1 MSSFQINLLF
11 QQVPLVGQVAGA
23 EMAAPEA
30 QAAASSHM
38 AFEALRKQRE
48 QVQETTKSENLKADF
63 DASSHGGDA
72 HQQMR
77 RRRRKPPEPE
87 DEPTEDQGKTP
98 WSGNIINRN
107 I

>member
-1 MSSFQINLLF
+1 MSFQISLLF

-30 QAAASSHM
+30 QAAAASHM
-38 AFEALRKQRE
+38 AFETLRKQRE
-48 QVQETTKSENLKADF
+48 QVPEAERSENVKADF
-63 DASSHGGDA
+63 DAGTRGGGGR
-72 HQQMR
+72 HPG
-77 RRRRKPPEPE
+77 RRRRKKQEAEQP
-87 DEPTEDQGKTP
+87 DEDQGKTP

>member
-1 MSSFQINLLF
+1 MSFQISLLF

-30 QAAASSHM
+30 QAAAASHM

-48 QVQETTKSENLKADF
+48 QVPGAEKSENVKADF
-63 DASSHGGDA
+63 DAGSRGGGRYA
-72 HQQMR
+72 MR
-77 RRRRKPPEPE
+77 RRKKKQQPE
-87 DEPTEDQGKTP
+87 EPAEDQGKTP
-98 WSGNIINRN
+98 WSGNIINRS